1 VSDVL
6 TFLILLAAAACGGT
20 WWLRRR
26 RADALIRELG
36 RALALAADAQQV
48 CWRLDRRY
56 ADELSALARVRREL
70 APFIEGSI
78 HAGSTRW
85 ELGAS
90 EDGSNFDL
98 AILAVPVW
106 APLRLL
112 GRRRKL
118 GYERLL
124 TAHGDHGV
132 IAYDSFAEDRRYLPR
147 AQLASVRP

>member
-1 VSDVL
+1 VSEVVTL
-6 TFLILLAAAACGGT
+6 LILLAAAAAGGGT
-20 WWLRRR
+20 WRLRRR
-26 RADALIRELG
+26 RADALIGKLG

-78 HAGSTRW
+78 HGGSTRW

-90 EDGSNFDL
+90 EDGTTFDL

-112 GRRRKL
+112 GRCRKL
-118 GYERLL
+118 GYEWLL
-124 TAHGDHGV
+124 TAHGV
-132 IAYDSFAEDRRYLPR
+132 IAYDSFAEGRRYLPR